1 MKAMILAAGKGER
14 LLPLT
19 QVTPKPLFPV
29 ANWPIIR
36 YNIEFL
42 KHYGFTEIIINVF
55 HLAKQL
61 EQELGDGSAM
71 GARLSYSY
79 EEELWG
85 TGGGLKQVEKFFADE
100 ETFVVMNADVLID
113 FDLEDALHFHKRN
126 EAVATMVLTREASI
140 KTYGAVDIDEDSRV
154 RNIAGRIADV
164 RESDRISAV
173 FTGVH
178 ILSPKIF
185 EYIPPNINSCINA
198 YAYPKMIQNKE
209 HVQGYLMEGYW
220 ADIGRPETYFQ
231 TTMNVLDRKVRFRHY
246 DPLASFTL
254 KPNKDK
260 AEWSVLGES
269 VELGAEIEFL
279 PPFMVG
285 HNVRIGDKAKIGPYT
300 VIGDGTVIGKNA
312 VVSDSIIF
320 PGCKVGNRQKVMG
333 AIVNKKKLLRVSQA
347 GSKTQTMEAVAD
359 EPGKDPTQS

>member
-19 QVTPKPLFPV
+19 QMLPKPLFPV

-42 KHYGFTEIIINVF
+42 KHYGFTEIMVNLY
-55 HLAKQL
+55 HLGKQI

-71 GARLSYSY
+71 GARLSYSH
-79 EEELWG
+79 EKELWG
-85 TGGGLKQVEKFFADE
+85 TGGGLKQVERFFADE
-100 ETFVVMNADVLID
+100 ECFVVINADVLID
-113 FDLEDALHFHKRN
+113 FDLADALHFHMRN
-126 EAVATMVLTREASI
+126 KSDATMVLTRDASI
-140 KTYGAVDIDEDSRV
+140 KTYGAVEIDEESRI

-164 RESDRISAV
+164 RESDRVAAV

-198 YAYPKMIQNKE
+198 YTYPKMIQNKE
-209 HVQGYLMEGYW
+209 RVMGYLMEGFW

-231 TTMNVLDRKVRFRHY
+231 TTMQFLERKIRFTHY

-254 KPNKDK
+254 KPSKDA
-260 AEWSVLGES
+260 AELAVLGES

-285 HNVRIGDKAKIGPYT
+285 HNVRIGDKSKIGPYA
-300 VIGDGTVIGKNA
+300 VIGDGSVIGKNSQ
-312 VVSDSIIF
+312 VSHSIVF
-320 PGCKVGNRQKVMG
+320 PNCKIASRQRVNE
-333 AIVNKKKLLRVSQA
+333 AIVGKKKLLRLSHSA
-347 GSKTQTMEAVAD
+347 GNTEIMEAVDSPSED
-359 EPGKDPTQS
+359 EREG